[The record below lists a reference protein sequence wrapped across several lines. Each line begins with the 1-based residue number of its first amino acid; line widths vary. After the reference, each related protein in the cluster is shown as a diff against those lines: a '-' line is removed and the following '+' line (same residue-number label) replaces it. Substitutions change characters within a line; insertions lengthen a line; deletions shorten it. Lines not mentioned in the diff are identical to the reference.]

1 MFDDLN
7 NKSFY
12 QTLELKKGWNFVSFI
27 FEIELEILFNNE
39 NILEIKSLY
48 KSYNSKV
55 PEIFNT
61 LDAIK
66 LDEGYFIKCNNN
78 EKIILEGTYYKNITY
93 KLNKG
98 WNLIGY
104 PLENLTN
111 LEELDENITE
121 VKSINRN
128 FNRKLIN
135 FSNLKEL
142 SNTSAYWLFSEND
155 IILTIE
161 NDLVETYDLVIV
173 GSGPAG
179 SMISNILSQSEKYK
193 NKKIAVLEK
202 GSYNI
207 KSHFDTKY
215 RNLLNWYG
223 AMTDTNNS
231 NSYQSNN
238 DKLIWL
244 GEGLGGGTLHFG
256 MFYIDN
262 KDLFDHIP
270 EIRLYLDKVNEITKT
285 EGFNYNLNDIK
296 LWTDIYNKFSNDSN
310 IKFYNHKVYSDDI
323 KNLHRFIAS
332 DLLKNLNIDIKTNAN
347 VLEIKF
353 DNNKATEV
361 ILENNKIIKF
371 NQLILASGAIG
382 NVKILHNSNNEILQ
396 NLPIGNTIFD
406 HAGINLYYQ
415 PNDNFKNYINVGHL
429 QVRSKDLK
437 TQVYFNKIAGVPVLV
452 VSISQAKKESNSG
465 LVDFKNN
472 QRNIILNHYTDSD
485 KPKEIVD
492 MYNYINEKLMEIGFQ
507 NSDPRPITKEFVME
521 NSDSIYHYHGTCP
534 FNKVVD
540 KTCKIIGIDNV
551 YIGDISILNKSVP
564 GSTSVSSM
572 TTGYRLAKILLDD
585 SFVSKENE
593 IIQLQNK
600 INKLKQE
607 QEKLFS
613 EEKLRKLW
621 NDENKMYVVIQ
632 NDGTRIGSGENV
644 VYDMGNF
651 WKGGGH
657 PVNLTSYL
665 EKEKYNFT
673 NILRNRHGTFSAWRI
688 SRGGATEVGYF
699 DDGSIDKEIN
709 ELSDKINKLIENM

>member
-1 MFDDLN
+1 MN
-7 NKSFY
+7 NTSFY
-12 QTLELKKGWNFVSFI
+12 QTI
-27 FEIELEILFNNE
+27 
-39 NILEIKSLY
+39 
-48 KSYNSKV
+48 
-55 PEIFNT
+55 
-61 LDAIK
+61 
-66 LDEGYFIKCNNN
+66 
-78 EKIILEGTYYKNITY
+78 

-98 WNLIGY
+98 WNLVSFIFEIDIQILFKNENILEVKSINKSYNSKIPLMFNTLDKIELDNGYFIKCSNNEEIILEGTYCTNITYNLKKGWNFIGY
-104 PLENLTN
+104 PLENLTYIEDLN
-111 LEELDENITE
+111 KKIIEI
-121 VKSINRN
+121 KSVNKS
-128 FNRKLIN
+128 FNRKIIE
-135 FSNLKEL
+135 FSNLKTL
-142 SNTSAYWLFSEND
+142 TNGSAYWIFSD
-155 IILTIE
+155 IDISFTLQ
-161 NDLVETYDLVIV
+161 NDLLETYDLVII

-179 SMISNILSQSEKYK
+179 SMISNVLSQSEKYK
-193 NKKIAVLEK
+193 NKSIVILEK

-207 KSHFDTKY
+207 INHFNKKY
-215 RNLLNWYG
+215 RSILNWYN
-223 AMTDTNNS
+223 AMNDPTNS
-231 NSYQSNN
+231 NTYQSDN

-285 EGFNYNLNDIK
+285 EGFNYNKNDIK
-296 LWTDIYNKFSNDSN
+296 LWNDIHNKFSNDNN

-323 KNLHRFIAS
+323 ENLHRFVAS

-353 DNNKATEV
+353 NENKATEV

-371 NQLILASGAIG
+371 DQLILASGAIG

-406 HAGINLYYQ
+406 HAGINLYYE

-437 TQVYFNKIAGVPVLV
+437 TQVYFNKIPNVPVLV

-465 LVDFKNN
+465 LVNFKNKV
-472 QRNIILNHYTDSD
+472 RKIILNHYTDKD
-485 KPKEIVD
+485 KPEEILE
-492 MYNYINEKLMEIGFQ
+492 MYNYINEKLMELGFK
-507 NSDPRPITKEFVME
+507 NSDPIPITKEFIIE

-534 FNKVVD
+534 FDKVVD

-551 YIGDISILNKSVP
+551 YIGDISILNESVP

-572 TTGYRLAKILLDD
+572 TTGYRLAKIL
-585 SFVSKENE
+585 SNENFISKENE

-600 INKLKQE
+600 ISNLKKE

-688 SRGGATEVGYF
+688 SRGGAKEVGYF
-699 DDGSIDKEIN
+699 DDGTIDKEIN